1 MVIMVIVMVMVMV
14 VEKNLHQARPS
25 SSARVSD
32 AGKNFEAKKGFIGVI
47 TCIIIM
53 IIMVKGAHHN
63 VDHIITP

>member
-1 MVIMVIVMVMVMV
+1 MVIMVMV

-53 IIMVKGAHHN
+53 MIIM
-63 VDHIITP
+63 IITMLITSLPRDRRG

>member
-1 MVIMVIVMVMVMV
+1 MVMVIVMV

-25 SSARVSD
+25 SSARVRD

-53 IIMVKGAHHN
+53 MIIM
-63 VDHIITP
+63 IITMLITSLPRDRRG

>member
-1 MVIMVIVMVMVMV
+1 MVMVIVMV

-25 SSARVSD
+25 SSARVRD

>member
-1 MVIMVIVMVMVMV
+1 MVMVIVMV

-53 IIMVKGAHHN
+53 IIMIIMVKGAHQN

>member
-1 MVIMVIVMVMVMV
+1 MVMVIVMVV

-53 IIMVKGAHHN
+53 IIMIIMVKGAHQN